1 MFTNY
6 YDSSFCFWVFEK
18 RLTQENCFLF
28 CKKYGLF
35 NGFIFLTIKKFY
47 CPFGGGGGGGQDL
60 SISYL
65 KQNCFSHG
73 EGSVRESIH
82 KQFYSK

>member
-1 MFTNY
+1 M
-6 YDSSFCFWVFEK
+6 V
-18 RLTQENCFLF
+18 LF
-28 CKKYGLF
+28 FKQSR
-35 NGFIFLTIKKFY
+35 NFY
-47 CPFGGGGGGGQDL
+47 CPTFQTFMQVGGGGGGGGQDL

-73 EGSVRESIH
+73 EGSFKESTH